1 MVRILNHNFNNNYN
15 MNRQEVVA
23 KVVAAIFEILEGTIS
38 EISEKDSLENDLALD
53 SLDTVDLMMRLEQEF
68 DIQINDEDF
77 EADNMK
83 VSDVVD
89 FIMKALKDKPKC

>member
-38 EISEKDSLENDLALD
+38 EISEKDSL
-53 SLDTVDLMMRLEQEF
+53 LE
-68 DIQINDEDF
+68 
-77 EADNMK
+77 
-83 VSDVVD
+83 
-89 FIMKALKDKPKC
+89 KASAIYTLIISIVCGKIKS